1 MKSDNSFLK
10 GTLILTVSSIVVKV
24 IGALRRTE
32 LDIVEPCAGRGG
44 HRSVPDGFSHL
55 PDGDHGFL
63 GRHTGGDFHRDGG
76 KSCAKRL

>member
-24 IGALRRTE
+24 IGALNWILLSRV
-32 LDIVEPCAGRGG
+32 LG
-44 HRSVPDGFSHL
+44 HL

-63 GRHTGGDFHRDGG
+63 GGHTGGDFHRDGG
-76 KSCAKRL
+76 KGSQK